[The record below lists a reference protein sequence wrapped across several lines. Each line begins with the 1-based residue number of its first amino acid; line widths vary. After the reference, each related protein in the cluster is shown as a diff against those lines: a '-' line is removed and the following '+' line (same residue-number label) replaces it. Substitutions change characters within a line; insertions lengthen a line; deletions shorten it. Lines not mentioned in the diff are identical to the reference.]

1 MMIQVN
7 DPQHRDARCRAHTT
21 ATGGA
26 RPRGKLASLV
36 RVRAVIGP
44 GGGPAPT
51 SSVAHLRACAS
62 QVTVTTAGRATVTVR
77 LTRVGRRWLVSAV
90 LSW

>member
-7 DPQHRDARCRAHTT
+7 DPQHRGARCRAHTT

-26 RPRGKLASLV
+26 RPRGQLASLV
-36 RVRAVIGP
+36 RVRAVAGP
-44 GGGPAPT
+44 GGGPAPAP
-51 SSVAHLRACAS
+51 SVAPRRTGAS
-62 QVTVTTAGRATVTVR
+62 QATVTTAGRATVTVR
-77 LTRVGRRWLVSAV
+77 LTRAGGRWLASAV